1 MGVWVDK
8 NVIVI
13 VEIEGWVGWH
23 RETITLFTSKQPMGQ
38 PMCTVV
44 KRWREGVGGHK
55 NCRAQL
61 RAPCTHTKQAANSWA
76 DDPSIPEEEKS
87 RHGTSLVHIC
97 ANICIFKNKMGSV
110 ILHYILYDH
119 TTKTTI
125 ITTTTTTTPPLDN
138 QATNH
143 HDRDDYDHWPS
154 SPRRPLWLWPTPR
167 PSWSRQQYRFHHH
180 CTIFKKESNTM
191 NWYLPNPTM
200 AARHCH
206 KNTTRGGQRKKA

>member
-1 MGVWVDK
+1 M
-8 NVIVI
+8 
-13 VEIEGWVGWH
+13 
-23 RETITLFTSKQPMGQ
+23 
-38 PMCTVV
+38 
-44 KRWREGVGGHK
+44 GGHK

-110 ILHYILYDH
+110 ILQYILYDH

-143 HDRDDYDHWPS
+143 HDRDDYDH
-154 SPRRPLWLWPTPR
+154 
-167 PSWSRQQYRFHHH
+167 HHH
-180 CTIFKKESNTM
+180 DDHYDYGQHHDQVGRTDSTVSTTTTTTIF
-191 NWYLPNPTM
+191 
-200 AARHCH
+200 
-206 KNTTRGGQRKKA
+206 TTIQQGCYFTK